1 MIDGQSEDR
10 TKHLAAHSVSSRTGR
25 EDEYT
30 KGSPW
35 HKVKN

>member
-1 MIDGQSEDR
+1 MIEVQAADR
-10 TKHLAAHSVSSRTGR
+10 TKHLAAYSVSSRTGR